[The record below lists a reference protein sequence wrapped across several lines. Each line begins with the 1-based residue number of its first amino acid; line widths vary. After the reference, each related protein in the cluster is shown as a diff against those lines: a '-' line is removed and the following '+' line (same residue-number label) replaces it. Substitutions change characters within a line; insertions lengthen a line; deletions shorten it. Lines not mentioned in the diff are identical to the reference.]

1 MGRTTICQGKF
12 SIRTNSHKGGEFSEV
27 GLLNDVIEKK
37 EFNLL
42 KLTDDS
48 SLDKL
53 VSDGDQGILE
63 EEIAREERRRL
74 DNVQSLGILKAHR
87 L

>member
-1 MGRTTICQGKF
+1 M
-12 SIRTNSHKGGEFSEV
+12 
-27 GLLNDVIEKK
+27 LNDVIEKK